1 MLLISSSVIPSS
13 QVHVNSFHF
22 LLECCPNYVILVPCF
37 SFLPVCFHI
46 PFDPLSSCF
55 IFFNLQRF
63 SQCSLFL
70 FDNGVFSISFIS
82 LVFSLFVCSISQ
94 GSWSHTFGEEATL
107 FYLFPFRFLSGEI
120 LDLGTRSSCS
130 GGVL

>member
-82 LVFSLFVCSISQ
+82 LVFSLFVRSISQ
-94 GSWSHTFGEEATL
+94 GSWFHSFVKKQFVL
-107 FYLFPFRFLSGEI
+107 PLPLPFLSGDI